1 VIVMRTSIHVAAAT
15 ALAGFIL
22 LLTALAISALP
33 SDHLDSPYI
42 DQLPQRDIG
51 DLFVWNGDATGGP
64 AFLINLNPLTPPSP
78 DGMRGLEPGVVYEFK
93 IDTTGDYVADL
104 AYKIVVEG
112 NVNGPAGTQTVSL
125 YRATGAEADSHVVAG
140 DRVAEGSSTAF
151 DAETPQI
158 IEGANGELLFVGPRQ
173 DPFFFNFKGVMSPVA
188 LDLQFALSAD
198 GLPTDGTAAN
208 TFGPTN
214 ITAIVLEVPD
224 LQNRAFNAWATTSIN
239 GRQEDR
245 CGKSSVTAI
254 FLPNVPLGRNPAR
267 YPYGH
272 LKQVYNTTR
281 PADDVMNYAEAFEYR
296 LHQVQVDSA
305 LVDSTLNFFLPDVLR
320 FDPAKAQAYPN
331 GRNLNEDAVL
341 WTIRFLNPFLAETD
355 STLHLPETNPQ
366 PLTSSFPYAAPPLST
381 VGMVGVHTMS
391 CAWWDVLCLFR
402 RVFAG

>member
-1 VIVMRTSIHVAAAT
+1 MRTPLQTTVAVAIAST
-15 ALAGFIL
+15 LL

-42 DQLPQRDIG
+42 DELPQRDIG
-51 DLFVWNGDATGGP
+51 DLFVWNGEATGGP

-78 DGMRGLEPGVVYEFK
+78 DGMRGLEAGVVYEFK

-104 AYKIVVEG
+104 AYKISVEG
-112 NVNGPAGTQTVSL
+112 SVNGPAATQTITL
-125 YRATGAEADSHVVAG
+125 YRATGADADTNVVAG
-140 DRVAEGSSTAF
+140 DKIAEGSSTAF
-151 DAETPQI
+151 DAETPII

-214 ITAIVLEVPD
+214 ITAIVLEIPD
-224 LQNRAFNAWATTSIN
+224 LQGRAFNAWATTSIN

-254 FLPNVPLGRNPAR
+254 FLPNVPLGRNPDN

-272 LKQVYNTTR
+272 LKQTYNTTK
-281 PADDVMNYAEAFEYR
+281 PADDLANYGRAFEYR

-305 LVDSTLNFFLPDVLR
+305 AVDSTLNFFLPDVLR
-320 FDPAKAQAYPN
+320 FDPSQAQAYPN
-331 GRNLNEDAVL
+331 GRNLSEDAVL
-341 WTIRFLNPFLAETD
+341 WTIRYLNPFLAETD

-366 PLTSSFPYAAPPLST
+366 PLTSTFPYAAAPLSQ
-381 VGMVGVHTMS
+381 VGIMGVHTAS
-391 CAWWDVLCLFR
+391 CAWWDVVCHFR